1 MNLRDTRAGW
11 LVLGGAFL
19 AQGCG
24 EYGLADETYRLNP
37 VAVLDGQLRAPLDAG
52 RGPTA
57 MALAWAPRLDSL
69 EALSAALL
77 SGGPQC
83 GLEQGACLQPVP
95 HEEHFPVNF
104 VLPLSTVPPPAAQ
117 HALEPRGGQGH
128 LALGW
133 VVSFQDANRN
143 GQLDL
148 APGEGTPERVMATSL
163 DSGMAV
169 LFVDGVLRR
178 EREGFWRQWPE
189 VLPRGFSVLTA
200 SLSQEGAPVLRVL
213 PAGST
218 SLTLEGAR
226 RVCP

>member
-1 MNLRDTRAGW
+1 MNLRGTRAGGM
-11 LVLGGAFL
+11 VLGAAFL
-19 AQGCG
+19 AHGCG

-37 VAVLDGQLRAPLDAG
+37 VAVLEGRLRAPLDAG

-57 MALAWAPRLDSL
+57 MTLAWAPGLDSL
-69 EALSAALL
+69 EALSGALL
-77 SGGPQC
+77 SGASLC
-83 GLEQGACLQPVP
+83 GLEQGARLQPVP

-104 VLPLSTVPPPAAQ
+104 VLPVSTVPPPAAQ
-117 HALEPRGGQGH
+117 HALAPRGGQGH
-128 LALGW
+128 VALGW

-148 APGEGTPERVMATSL
+148 APAEGTPERVMATSL

-169 LFVDGVLRR
+169 LFVDGALPR

-189 VLPRGFSVLTA
+189 PLPRGFSVVTA
-200 SLSQEGAPVLRVL
+200 SLSPEGAPTLRVL
-213 PAGST
+213 PADAT

-226 RVCP
+226 RGCP